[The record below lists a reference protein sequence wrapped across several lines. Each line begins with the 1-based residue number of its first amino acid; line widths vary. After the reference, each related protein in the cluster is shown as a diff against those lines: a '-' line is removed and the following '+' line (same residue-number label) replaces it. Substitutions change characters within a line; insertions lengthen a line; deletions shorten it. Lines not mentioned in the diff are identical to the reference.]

1 MMYRYYNSPSVK
13 CNGIY
18 RVTDIRVIQI
28 FIYFIVWRWWGE
40 SGFLFKTGNATIP
53 SIQRLF
59 SSTAWFDLGR
69 NLYCS
74 WAEDNYAITHR
85 MYDRGHQVPSFYLLY
100 LQFAISCRVCKCVY
114 FYAKAIFES
123 VWPAESPN
131 KGHDAHVRTFKTS
144 ISLLLNVN

>member
-1 MMYRYYNSPSVK
+1 MYRYYNSPSVK

-114 FYAKAIFES
+114 FYAKAIFET

-131 KGHDAHVRTFKTS
+131 KGHDAHVGTFKTV
-144 ISLLLNVN
+144 ISLLAT